1 MNKNFVRI
9 FSLVLVAV
17 LLLGVVATG
26 VIAMAATPDTLYFK
40 ASSNWKNDGARFA
53 AYFFGNGEAWASMT
67 DTDGDGIYECAVPAG
82 FTSVIFVRMS
92 GSATENNWNNKWN
105 QTADLTIP
113 TDGKN
118 CFAVNEGEWDGA
130 QGTWS
135 TIESDNSCAHEWG
148 TGTITT
154 EVTCEKN
161 GVKTYTCSLCG
172 NTKTESI
179 VALGHNYVDGTCS
192 RCGDVQAAAR
202 VIYFVNTDGWT
213 TVNAYAW
220 NSASNEGFLGEWPG
234 TAMNK
239 VEGNLYSITV
249 SGEATNIIFNNGGD
263 QTPDLELSTEYN
275 RYTWNGDW
283 DYFSTCEHVM
293 DFGSTTVAPTCTTE
307 GVMTYSCTKCD
318 YTKTEVI
325 AALGHLYING
335 VCGLCGAAEPCDHL
349 WDNGSTTTAATCTT
363 NGEKTYTCRKCSE
376 TKTEVITATGHKY
389 LDGVCYNCGEKEPT
403 IDYVDIANVNDLIA
417 FANRVNAGETTL
429 NGRLVANIDLKG
441 ASWTP
446 IGIYCPGGDVTKS
459 VFFRGIF
466 NGNGYTV
473 SNFTVSGTDCVGLFG
488 YAEMATIMNLGV
500 INATMT
506 GWNAGA
512 ICGYA
517 PTATIINCYAM
528 NCIITSAERMNTS
541 GSKT

>member
-53 AYFFGNGEAWASMT
+53 AYFFGNGEAWVSMT

-92 GSATENNWNNKWN
+92 GSATENNWDNKWN

-118 CFAVNEGEWDGA
+118 CFTVNEGEWDGA

-135 TIESDNSCAHEWG
+135 TIESDNTCAHEWG
-148 TGTITT
+148 TGSVTT

-213 TVNAYAW
+213 TINAYAW
-220 NSASNEGFLGEWPG
+220 NSTSNEKFLGEWPG
-234 TAMNK
+234 SAMNK
-239 VEGNLYSITV
+239 VEGDLYSITV
-249 SGEATNIIFNNGGD
+249 SGEATHIIFSNGGD

-275 RYTWNGDW
+275 RYTWNGSW
-283 DYFSTCEHVM
+283 DYLNNCEHTYNSGVV
-293 DFGSTTVAPTCTTE
+293 TTQPSCTTE
-307 GVMTYSCTKCD
+307 GEKTFTCTQCGH
-318 YTKTEVI
+318 TKTEVV

-363 NGEKTYTCRKCSE
+363 NGVKTYTCRKCSE

-389 LDGVCYNCGEKEPT
+389 SDGVCYNCGEKEPT
-403 IDYVDIANVNDLIA
+403 ID
-417 FANRVNAGETTL
+417 
-429 NGRLVANIDLKG
+429 
-441 ASWTP
+441 
-446 IGIYCPGGDVTKS
+446 
-459 VFFRGIF
+459 
-466 NGNGYTV
+466 
-473 SNFTVSGTDCVGLFG
+473 
-488 YAEMATIMNLGV
+488 
-500 INATMT
+500 
-506 GWNAGA
+506 
-512 ICGYA
+512 
-517 PTATIINCYAM
+517 
-528 NCIITSAERMNTS
+528 
-541 GSKT
+541 